1 MEGRYRTVVL
11 ILSASLGYL
20 RRVIEWKNH
29 STQLAQLLCECVC
42 VSCMYTHI
50 HIEISYYSSYNN
62 MMLRCWDANLQKRPT
77 FSLLVKDIDKMVS
90 SIADYLVMSL
100 LDDSNT
106 SDVSNSSTLSKS
118 SSSVS
123 SPLENQ
129 VEILILD

>member
-1 MEGRYRTVVL
+1 MCRACT
-11 ILSASLGYL
+11 
-20 RRVIEWKNH
+20 
-29 STQLAQLLCECVC
+29 C
-42 VSCMYTHI
+42 I

-62 MMLRCWDANLQKRPT
+62 MMLRCWDADLQKRPT

-123 SPLENQ
+123 SPLEDQ
-129 VEILILD
+129 VEVLILD